1 MKRVAYLANPYPAIS
16 HTFIFREIQ
25 SLRQN
30 GLEVFP
36 VSIDRSKD
44 LNKMTAEEQRE
55 ADGVKVLKDVRFF
68 EAILAVFRVFVRS
81 PAGFARMLL
90 MTFELIRHGP
100 KSVIKAFGYL
110 AETVLFLDWIE
121 EKDIDHIHEHFANPT
136 AFIALLANRYK
147 NWGYSISVHGPDVF
161 YQVDESML
169 SQKIMGAQFVRC
181 ISHYCRSQL
190 WRLVPVSM
198 WKKFHIVHCGVDPAV
213 FTPVKRQ
220 ENMVPEILCVG
231 RLTPAKGQHI
241 LLEAAHKVREQGYR
255 FRLTFVGDGEDRRS
269 LEQQVKELD
278 LSHEVR
284 FTGALGQAR
293 VVDYYRNSDLF
304 VLPSFAEGV
313 PVVLMEAMAQEI
325 PVISTRITGIPELI
339 EHGRTGLLV
348 TPGNSGELAEE
359 IVRVLQDKPFAR
371 KLGIEARKAVLR
383 EFNQSENY
391 HYLHCLFEKYGER
404 KCLR

>member
-25 SLRQN
+25 SLRIS

-44 LNKMTAEEQRE
+44 LKKMTPEEQNE
-55 ADGVKVLKDVRFF
+55 AEGVKVLKDVKFL
-68 EAILAVFRVFVRS
+68 EAMLAVFRVFIRS
-81 PAGFARMLL
+81 PIGFARMLH
-90 MTFELIRHGP
+90 MTINLIWHGP
-100 KSVIKAFGYL
+100 KSAVKAFGYL
-110 AETVLFLDWIE
+110 AETILFLDWIE

-136 AFIALLANRYK
+136 AFIAMLANRYK

-169 SQKIMGAQFVRC
+169 TEKIKRARFVRC

-190 WRLVPVSM
+190 WRLVPVDM
-198 WKKFHIVHCGVDPAV
+198 WKKFHIVHCGVDTEV
-213 FTPVKRQ
+213 FRPLERV
-220 ENMVPEILCVG
+220 ENAVPEILCVG
-231 RLTPAKGQHI
+231 RLTSAKGQHI
-241 LLEAAHKVREQGYR
+241 LLDAFHIVKEQGHKI
-255 FRLTFVGDGEDRRS
+255 RLTFVGDGEDRQS
-269 LEQQVKELD
+269 LENKVNELN
-278 LSHEVR
+278 LSEEVR
-284 FTGALGQAR
+284 LTGALGQER
-293 VVDYYRNSDLF
+293 VMDHYRRADLF

-339 EHGRTGLLV
+339 EHEKTGLLV
-348 TPGNSGELAEE
+348 TPGNAGELAEA
-359 IVRVLQDKPFAR
+359 IIRVLEDSSLGE
-371 KLGIEARKAVLR
+371 KLGTEGRKAVLS

-391 HYLHCLFEKYGER
+391 QYLHCLFEKYGDI
-404 KCLR
+404 K

>member
-25 SLRQN
+25 SLRIS

-44 LNKMTAEEQRE
+44 LKKMTLEEQNE
-55 ADGVKVLKDVRFF
+55 AEGVKVLKDVQFL
-68 EAILAVFRVFVRS
+68 EAMLAVFRVFIRS
-81 PAGFARMLL
+81 PIGFARMLH
-90 MTFELIRHGP
+90 MTIKLIWHGP
-100 KSVIKAFGYL
+100 KSAVKAFGYL
-110 AETVLFLDWIE
+110 AETILFLDWIE

-136 AFIALLANRYK
+136 AFIAMLANRYK

-169 SQKIMGAQFVRC
+169 TEKIKRARFVRC

-190 WRLVPVSM
+190 WRLVPVDM
-198 WKKFHIVHCGVDPAV
+198 WKKFHIVHCGVDTEV
-213 FTPVKRQ
+213 FRPLERV
-220 ENMVPEILCVG
+220 ENAVPEILCVG
-231 RLTPAKGQHI
+231 RLTSAKGQHI
-241 LLEAAHKVREQGYR
+241 LLDALHIVKEQGHR
-255 FRLTFVGDGEDRRS
+255 FRLTFVGDGEDRQS
-269 LEQQVKELD
+269 LEYKVNELN
-278 LSHEVR
+278 LSEEVR
-284 FTGALGQAR
+284 LTGALGQER
-293 VVDYYRNSDLF
+293 VMDHYRRADLF

-339 EHGRTGLLV
+339 EHEKTGLLV
-348 TPGNSGELAEE
+348 TPGNVGELAEA
-359 IVRVLQDKPFAR
+359 IIRVLEDSSLGE
-371 KLGIEARKAVLR
+371 KLGTEGRKAVLS

-391 HYLHCLFEKYGER
+391 QYLHCLFEKYGDI
-404 KCLR
+404 K

>member
-25 SLRQN
+25 SLRIS

-44 LNKMTAEEQRE
+44 LKKMTPEEQHE
-55 ADGVKVLKDVRFF
+55 AEGVKVLKDVKFL
-68 EAILAVFRVFVRS
+68 EAMLAVFRVFIRS
-81 PAGFARMLL
+81 PIGFARMLH
-90 MTFELIRHGP
+90 MTINLIWHGP
-100 KSVIKAFGYL
+100 KSAVKAFGYL
-110 AETVLFLDWIE
+110 AETILFLDWIE

-136 AFIALLANRYK
+136 AFIAMLANRYK

-169 SQKIMGAQFVRC
+169 TEKIKRARFVRC

-190 WRLVPVSM
+190 WRLVPVDM
-198 WKKFHIVHCGVDPAV
+198 WKKFHIVHCGVDTEV
-213 FTPVKRQ
+213 FRPLERV
-220 ENMVPEILCVG
+220 ENAVPEILCVG
-231 RLTPAKGQHI
+231 RLTSAKGQHI
-241 LLEAAHKVREQGYR
+241 LLDAFHIVKEQGHK
-255 FRLTFVGDGEDRRS
+255 FRLTFVGDGEDRQS
-269 LEQQVKELD
+269 LENKVNELN
-278 LSHEVR
+278 LSEEVR
-284 FTGALGQAR
+284 LTGALGQER
-293 VVDYYRNSDLF
+293 VMDHYRRADLF

-339 EHGRTGLLV
+339 EHEKTGLLV
-348 TPGNSGELAEE
+348 TPGNTGELAEA
-359 IVRVLQDKPFAR
+359 IIRVVEDSSLGE
-371 KLGIEARKAVLR
+371 KLGTEGRKAVLS

-391 HYLHCLFEKYGER
+391 QYLHCLFEKYGDI
-404 KCLR
+404 K

>member
-25 SLRQN
+25 SLRHH

-36 VSIDRSKD
+36 VSIDRSAD
-44 LNKMTAEEQRE
+44 LNKMTPEEQSE
-55 ADGVKVLKDVRFF
+55 ADEVKVLKDVRFL
-68 EAILAVFRVFVRS
+68 EAIAAVLRVFIRS
-81 PAGFARMLL
+81 PLGFARMIQ
-90 MTFELIRHGP
+90 MTLKLINKGP
-100 KSVIKAFGYL
+100 KNVVKAFGYL
-110 AETVLFLDWIE
+110 AETILFLDWIE

-136 AFIALLANRYK
+136 AFIAMLANSYK

-169 SQKIMGAQFVRC
+169 AEKITRARFVRC

-198 WKKFHIVHCGVDPAV
+198 WKKFHIVHCGVDPQV
-213 FTPVKRQ
+213 FKPVQRQ
-220 ENMVPEILCVG
+220 ENAIPEILCVG
-231 RLTPAKGQHI
+231 RLTSAKGQHI
-241 LLEAAHKVREQGYR
+241 LLDALHSVKEQGHR
-255 FRLTFVGDGEDRRS
+255 FHLTVVGDGEDRQS
-269 LEQQVKELD
+269 LEQMVDELD
-278 LSHEVR
+278 LSEQVR
-284 FTGALGQAR
+284 LTGALGQSK
-293 VVDYYRNSDLF
+293 VLEYYRSSDLF

-339 EHGRTGLLV
+339 EHEKTGLLV
-348 TPGNSGELAEE
+348 TPGNSGELAEA
-359 IVRVLQDKPFAR
+359 IVRILRNKAFGR
-371 KLGIEARKAVLR
+371 ELGMGARKAVLR

-391 HYLHCLFEKYGER
+391 QYLHRLFEKYGER
-404 KCLR
+404 K

>member
-44 LNKMTAEEQRE
+44 LNKMTPEEQHE
-55 ADGVKVLKDVRFF
+55 ADGVTVLKDVPIFK
-68 EAILAVFRVFVRS
+68 AIGAFFRVLFRS
-81 PAGFARMLL
+81 PMGFAKMLL
-90 MTFELIRHGP
+90 MTFEMIRQGP
-100 KSVIKAFGYL
+100 KSFVKAFGYL
-110 AETVLFLDWIE
+110 AETILFLDWIE

-136 AFIALLANRYK
+136 AFIAMLANRYK

-161 YQVDESML
+161 YKVDESML
-169 SQKIMGAQFVRC
+169 TQKIMGARFVRC

-198 WKKFHIVHCGVDPAV
+198 WKKFHIVHCGVDPEV
-213 FTPVKRQ
+213 FKPLERD
-220 ENMVPEILCVG
+220 ENTVPEILCVG
-231 RLTPAKGQHI
+231 RLTSAKGQHI
-241 LLEAAHKVREQGYR
+241 LLEAVHKVKEQGYR
-255 FRLTFVGDGEDRRS
+255 FRLTFVGDGEDRQS
-269 LEQQVKELD
+269 LENQVRELG
-278 LSHEVR
+278 LSEEVR
-284 FTGALGQAR
+284 LTGALGQER
-293 VVDYYRNSDLF
+293 VMDYYRRADLF

-339 EHGRTGLLV
+339 EHDKTGLLV
-348 TPGNSGELAEE
+348 TPGNTGELAEA
-359 IVRVLQDKPFAR
+359 IVRVLEDDS
-371 KLGIEARKAVLR
+371 LGETLGVEGRKAVLR

-391 HYLHCLFEKYGER
+391 QYLHRLFNKYGEI
-404 KCLR
+404 KC